1 MTSKKEKTASKEVLL
16 WKYKDHS
23 EFSRLKK
30 IKKADEMREELKK
43 LDLDVIYHEED
54 VEKYKAFLEDKNK
67 GVEVKKARK
76 VKAPVA
82 AVSVAEVVVETIAA
96 TVQKPN
102 LKALLIERLH
112 KVDKDYN
119 TNNKTIPKLKDRLGE
134 ELVKEVEEEFTKIE
148 AEFKAENKNKK
159 VKKTKEVAV
168 ASMVCM
174 ADLPEGWPPAPEEY
188 EDKGSKKKTEGD
200 INALLEKHN
209 ITEGLPRGK
218 EPKKKLFKKKR
229 CTGDNNP
236 CTEDEHC
243 DLRKNL
249 CVDKTDVANNANKM
263 DKEVINGK
271 SYYGTKEARA
281 LVKDALLAP
290 ASPSP
295 AAPVA
300 PVAPAADADVVEVA
314 TVAKVGGGVAET
326 KTPPEVVVEQE
337 KESVEK
343 PGAISP
349 ISINRLLDKSS
360 EEDIR
365 KTILNCLGLY
375 HELVNP
381 NDEIVMRTS

>member
-16 WKYKDHS
+16 WKYKDHP

-43 LDLDVIYHEED
+43 LDMDVIYHEED
-54 VEKYKAFLEDKNK
+54 VEKYKAFLEEKNK

-76 VKAPVA
+76 VKAPEV
-82 AVSVAEVVVETIAA
+82 AVSVAEVVVETAA
-96 TVQKPN
+96 IQKPN
-102 LKALLIERLH
+102 LKALLIDRLH
-112 KVDKDYN
+112 KVDKEYN

-134 ELVKEVEEEFTKIE
+134 ELVKEVEEEFKRVE
-148 AEFKAENKNKK
+148 DEFKVQNKNKK
-159 VKKTKEVAV
+159 VKKIKEVAV
-168 ASMVCM
+168 ASMVSM

-188 EDKGSKKKTEGD
+188 EDKGNKKKTEGD

-236 CTEDEHC
+236 CSEEEHC

-295 AAPVA
+295 VA
-300 PVAPAADADVVEVA
+300 PVAPAAAADVVEVA
-314 TVAKVGGGVAET
+314 TVTKVGGGVTES

-337 KESVEK
+337 QEIVEK

-381 NDEIVMRTS
+381 NDEIVLRTS

>member
-16 WKYKDHS
+16 WKYKDHP

-43 LDLDVIYHEED
+43 LDMDVIYHEED
-54 VEKYKAFLEDKNK
+54 VEKYKAFLEEKNK

-76 VKAPVA
+76 VKAPEI
-82 AVSVAEVVVETIAA
+82 AVSVAEVVVETAA
-96 TVQKPN
+96 IQKPN
-102 LKALLIERLH
+102 LKALLIDRLH
-112 KVDKDYN
+112 KVDKEYN

-134 ELVKEVEEEFTKIE
+134 ELVKEVEEEFKRVE
-148 AEFKAENKNKK
+148 DEFKVQNKNKK
-159 VKKTKEVAV
+159 VKKIKEVAV
-168 ASMVCM
+168 ASMVRM

-188 EDKGSKKKTEGD
+188 EDKGNKKKTEGD

-236 CTEDEHC
+236 CSDEEHC

-295 AAPVA
+295 
-300 PVAPAADADVVEVA
+300 VAPAAAADVVEVATVA
-314 TVAKVGGGVAET
+314 TVAKVGGGVTES

-337 KESVEK
+337 QEIVEK

-381 NDEIVMRTS
+381 NDEIVLRTS